1 MFSRRFLNWG
11 KGLSSLLGSGGAGG
25 GWETGGP
32 PHLAGWLWLNALTAQ
47 HHLCQPACFL
57 PLISDF
63 PFLPKD
69 VCKFLNFN
77 SVTQICHSVE
87 SSASNFPGTM
97 GAFEGQTVLS
107 SREFFVLLYL
117 QSHVRDSLRELS
129 Y

>member
-1 MFSRRFLNWG
+1 MKLVGDGRTELP
-11 KGLSSLLGSGGAGG
+11 K
-25 GWETGGP
+25 TGGP

-47 HHLCQPACFL
+47 QHLCQPACFL

-107 SREFFVLLYL
+107 SREFFCIIVSSVSCSGFLKRTQLLTYP
-117 QSHVRDSLRELS
+117 HVA
-129 Y
+129 